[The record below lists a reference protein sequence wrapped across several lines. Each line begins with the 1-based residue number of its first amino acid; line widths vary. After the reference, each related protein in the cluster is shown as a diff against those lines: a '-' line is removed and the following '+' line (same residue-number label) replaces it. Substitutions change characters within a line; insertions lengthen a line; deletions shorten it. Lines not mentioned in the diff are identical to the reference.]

1 MTEEKVKQI
10 LDVMQEVVDDPV
22 VPKNVKSKIN
32 SAMQVLK
39 QDDEISIKI
48 NKALDELDEIGDD
61 NNLEPY
67 TRSQIWNIVSAL
79 EMV

>member
-22 VPKNVKSKIN
+22 VPKNVKIKIN